1 MSRIP
6 DELVE
11 QVRDAVD
18 LVGLVGEAVDLK
30 RTGSDWRGACPFH
43 GGTHRNFVVVPR
55 KNLYHC
61 YVCHESGDAFTYL
74 MKRFGMDYPTAVRDA
89 ARRAGIDIPERTER
103 DAGPD
108 PREPLFTA
116 AAAAHDWFVRRL
128 AEAADA
134 EPAREYLASRGIS
147 LETAGE
153 LGLGFAPRGPGFR
166 EHLRGLGIDEEVALQ
181 AGLLH
186 RRTDG
191 SIVPRFRGRLLF
203 PIHDLRGRVVAFGGR
218 ILGEGEPKYLNSPE
232 TEIFYKGRTLYH
244 LHEAKQAI
252 RREGQAL
259 LVEGYFDVVR
269 LSLAGIEHAV
279 APLGTGL
286 TDDQASLLRRYTGT
300 VILLYDSDSAGLR
313 ATFRAGDVLLRHRIE
328 VRVGTL
334 PEGEDPDSLVRAGGA
349 AALQPVLRDAIDVLE
364 RKLQLL
370 ERKDWFADVAHRRA
384 ALDKLLP
391 TLRAAADP
399 ITRDLYLTRVHER
412 TGVGVETLRS
422 ELASRPE
429 PPREVGPQGRQD
441 RAATA
446 PAPRPVR
453 RDSEEWLLL
462 VALFTNP
469 HWRATA
475 RAEIPETLFEDPVL
489 REVYRL
495 AIGTGEPP
503 MLTPDAPDE
512 VVAAYGELSRLAG
525 EVGDAQA
532 DQMYADTLS
541 ALLARPLWREYEAV
555 VAAQRVAVPPE
566 DTELALQERRL
577 RAELERRFPLAWKR
591 RGTGHQFHKSGPRG
605 RTSSPR
611 RRTDAP

>member
-18 LVGLVGEAVDLK
+18 LVGLVGETVDLK

-74 MKRFGMDYPTAVRDA
+74 MKRFGMDYPAAVRDA
-89 ARRAGIDIPERTER
+89 ARRAGIDIPERPER
-103 DAGPD
+103 DSGPD

-134 EPAREYLASRGIS
+134 GVAREYLASRGIG

-153 LGLGFAPRGPGFR
+153 LGLGFAPRGAGFR
-166 EHLRGLGIDEEVALQ
+166 EHLRGLGIDEEIALQ

-186 RRTDG
+186 RRADG
-191 SIVPRFRGRLLF
+191 SLVPRFRGRLLF

-218 ILGEGEPKYLNSPE
+218 ILDDGEPKYLNSPE
-232 TEIFYKGRTLYH
+232 TEIFHKGRTLYH

-313 ATFRAGDVLLRHRIE
+313 ATFRAGDVLLRHRVE
-328 VRVGTL
+328 VKVGTL
-334 PEGEDPDSLVRAGGA
+334 PEGEDPDSLVRTGGA
-349 AALQPVLRDAIDVLE
+349 TALEPVLRDALDVLE

-370 ERKDWFADVAHRRA
+370 ERKDWFADVARRRA

-399 ITRDLYLTRVHER
+399 ITRDLYLARVHER
-412 TGVGVETLRS
+412 TGVGIETLRS
-422 ELASRPE
+422 ELAARPDPAREPDSHSR
-429 PPREVGPQGRQD
+429 QGAPVQPA
-441 RAATA
+441 RA
-446 PAPRPVR
+446 R

-462 VALFTNP
+462 LALFTNP
-469 HWRATA
+469 HLRGLA
-475 RAEIPETLFEDPVL
+475 RAEVPETLLEDPVL
-489 REVYRL
+489 REVYRQ
-495 AIGTGEPP
+495 AVGTGEPP
-503 MLTPDAPDE
+503 VLPPDASAE
-512 VVAAYGELSRLAG
+512 VVTAFAELTRVAA
-525 EVGDAQA
+525 EVGDGQA
-532 DQMYADTLS
+532 DQMYADTLN

-566 DTELALQERRL
+566 DTELAGEERRL
-577 RAELERRFPLAWKR
+577 RDELERRFPLAWKR

-605 RTSSPR
+605 RTSPPR